1 MKRGMMYYF
10 EQYSFLKPLFNYKLE
25 KTQDSAMLGVI
36 ISLVSNFTL
45 WFTGAFKSFSEN
57 FLGVGVAFIVM
68 IFIIMIAD
76 FITGIFAAKKRKEDL
91 ESKKGLRWVVKFGSY
106 ILFVYILNAF
116 SKEAALQSYEWL
128 CYPLGIIK
136 IYILAHIT
144 IWELK
149 SIDENLA
156 SLGFD
161 LRILKMIDP
170 VFKAITKGLRSKAS
184 ESGIEIP
191 EEKEDKT
198 NGDNA

>member
-25 KTQDSAMLGVI
+25 KTQDSAMLGAI
-36 ISLVSNFTL
+36 ISLLSNFAL
-45 WFTGAFKSFSEN
+45 WVTGAFESFSEN
-57 FLGVGVAFIVM
+57 FLGVGAAFIVM
-68 IFIIMIAD
+68 IFVIMIAD

-91 ESKKGLRWVVKFGSY
+91 ESKKGLRWVVKLGSY
-106 ILFVYILNAF
+106 IFFVYILNAF
-116 SKEAALQSYEWL
+116 SKEAALQSYDWL

-156 SLGFD
+156 SLGYD

-170 VFKAITKGLRSKAS
+170 IFKAITKGIRNKAS

-191 EEKEDKT
+191 DEDNRKD
-198 NGDNA
+198 GDNS